1 MKRSNIVAVL
11 CVVIG
16 AASGAVAVASIPKK
30 PVKVEVE
37 KTVVKF
43 VPKETYGVNL
53 SEYQDIDFPVFTY
66 DAQWMDDYSDKFAY
80 KFDKTLYI
88 CDKKYS
94 YILDKT
100 SDLST
105 DYGSKVLEENR
116 TLVKLC
122 VDETLKNEESVD
134 EDDRTGG
141 RDMSQDP
148 NNFKPE

>member
-1 MKRSNIVAVL
+1 MKRSNIIAVL

-16 AASGAVAVASIPKK
+16 AASGAVAVASIPTK

-88 CDKKYS
+88 CDKK
-94 YILDKT
+94 
-100 SDLST
+100 
-105 DYGSKVLEENR
+105 
-116 TLVKLC
+116 
-122 VDETLKNEESVD
+122 
-134 EDDRTGG
+134 
-141 RDMSQDP
+141 
-148 NNFKPE
+148 